1 MALSFKELKE
11 FTVQQLARLKKEY
24 EPLKGQRLGMDQ
36 INKMNTMLSKYST
49 DMLMKLA
56 NADIP
61 FLATAAKSI
70 AVMKRGKKW
79 SDFKTKLDMS
89 EADELQCEACW
100 TGYKQVG
107 FKKSSRTGKRVPNCV
122 PESVVKEMFGEVNDL
137 RGSFTDAQMERMK
150 QEWKN
155 KPASAMTQGVK
166 QMIMNLDAPTRAAL
180 ENAKINHIS
189 KFAGSTFEQKEEVDP
204 SCKICEGEACECSQ
218 GEDFTEASKYLRYS
232 DLLIQKG
239 RMQSAGD
246 KQGEKRTDIEIEK
259 EKKKLGITDE
269 FVPEADL
276 SKSQVKMVHK
286 KADDMPKKDF
296 IKRYGKD
303 GDSVRYATATNMVKK
318 QLGIE
323 EEEFVP
329 EQNKGDNMNEAAY
342 KDKFNAAMKDFG
354 INSLD
359 DLKSDADK
367 KKFFKHVDGMHTA
380 KNEEL
385 EEGLTPAQKKLP
397 AGLQKAIAKK
407 QGDKEEGAM
416 KRGDNLDTFKPKP
429 KSEEMKEMG
438 TMNAQYEMMKKEMM
452 KKVEMMKAEK
462 DPEQMEMMKKEMMK
476 EMENM
481 PEMMKQEMMKK
492 MEMAMKEGFS
502 SDAQRKAAFASGYK
516 EKGKDK
522 KEMMKMN
529 AMRMPI
535 KSMYSRVG
543 KTGDDDMSPVN
554 NMKLNAMIKDPH
566 KSKEDK
572 PMKDM
577 NAMYMKSDVR
587 ADIKNN
593 GGADMAKVK
602 DAPKMQTA
610 MKKIN
615 AMYKTEKYLD
625 EKEGSIQNTVAQM
638 FQAENRLVEVQ
649 DKNLE
654 KMISDY
660 LKKGGT
666 ISKLPPALA
675 KGMKPSEMKPHK
687 IGDKG
692 VIKSMYKM
700 KEVREFVDTYNKH
713 FLVNFKA
720 EELLER

>member
-122 PESVVKEMFGEVNDL
+122 PESVIKEMLGEVNDI
-137 RGSFTDAQMERMK
+137 RGNLSDAQLERLK

-155 KPASAMTQGVK
+155 KPASAMPQGVK
-166 QMIMNLDAPTRAAL
+166 QMIMKMDAPTRAAL

-204 SCKICEGEACECSQ
+204 SCKICEGEACECAQ

-239 RMQSAGD
+239 RMQAAKD
-246 KQGEKRTDIEIEK
+246 KQGERQTDIEIEK

-286 KADDMPKKDF
+286 KADDLPKKDF

-318 QLGIE
+318 KLGIE

-329 EQNKGDNMNEAAY
+329 ELKQKGDNLNEATY
-342 KDKFNAAMKDFG
+342 KDKF
-354 INSLD
+354 
-359 DLKSDADK
+359 
-367 KKFFKHVDGMHTA
+367 
-380 KNEEL
+380 
-385 EEGLTPAQKKLP
+385 
-397 AGLQKAIAKK
+397 
-407 QGDKEEGAM
+407 
-416 KRGDNLDTFKPKP
+416 
-429 KSEEMKEMG
+429 
-438 TMNAQYEMMKKEMM
+438 
-452 KKVEMMKAEK
+452 
-462 DPEQMEMMKKEMMK
+462 
-476 EMENM
+476 
-481 PEMMKQEMMKK
+481 
-492 MEMAMKEGFS
+492 
-502 SDAQRKAAFASGYK
+502 
-516 EKGKDK
+516 
-522 KEMMKMN
+522 
-529 AMRMPI
+529 
-535 KSMYSRVG
+535 
-543 KTGDDDMSPVN
+543 
-554 NMKLNAMIKDPH
+554 
-566 KSKEDK
+566 
-572 PMKDM
+572 
-577 NAMYMKSDVR
+577 
-587 ADIKNN
+587 
-593 GGADMAKVK
+593 
-602 DAPKMQTA
+602 
-610 MKKIN
+610 
-615 AMYKTEKYLD
+615 
-625 EKEGSIQNTVAQM
+625 
-638 FQAENRLVEVQ
+638 
-649 DKNLE
+649 
-654 KMISDY
+654 
-660 LKKGGT
+660 
-666 ISKLPPALA
+666 
-675 KGMKPSEMKPHK
+675 
-687 IGDKG
+687 
-692 VIKSMYKM
+692 
-700 KEVREFVDTYNKH
+700 
-713 FLVNFKA
+713 
-720 EELLER
+720 